1 MLTPSQP
8 ELELREGG
16 MSVKT
21 ASLSVINGV
30 CSDVEGAAETVVAV
44 VVADTDVATS
54 VANVSEVEA
63 AAAVLYVTASGVE
76 LVAATPIMM

>member
-30 CSDVEGAAETVVAV
+30 CSDVEGETVIAV
-44 VVADTDVATS
+44 VVADTVVATS

-63 AAAVLYVTASGVE
+63 AAAVLYVTAFGVE